1 MINVTDKYINLAT
14 SESGAEI
21 RYTLDGTDPSLSST
35 LYSGTM
41 SLGEGQILKA
51 RTFKNGSPAS
61 NITRYF
67 PSDEFSYRVL
77 GSIPSSNNGNS
88 AYAYRIL
95 EIGKGEYLATSY
107 PNSGLT
113 AYLSKDLK
121 TWTAASYLPAKT
133 MLIYKLKEGL
143 GYAVMY
149 EPSRS
154 NASVSIYPTIWE
166 SSTATFTQVI
176 DPYSSIGI
184 DVFNPLITDKF
195 VIVTYL
201 RGSSVEGTLLRIDN
215 NGNISTSIP
224 ITRDNAF
231 DGLGYNPISNTVMA
245 STGFNNGYLLFSN
258 NLGSSFTTTTVYRT
272 YGLVNDLYGNIY
284 YSGYISSGT
293 TDKGLYLMINSSKY
307 LKLPCDPSFISSS
320 SSIGLA
326 SSPYIFAGSGYYYSE
341 GSLKFCNVYDAA
353 EGNISIGNKDTCN
366 LCMILDENNFICTQ
380 VNGSQT
386 DVIEV
391 HIGPT
396 TSSNGIS
403 AMSFIDDNEPEW
415 IPCKITYN
423 TN

>member
-1 MINVTDKYINLAT
+1 MINVTDKYINLT
-14 SESGAEI
+14 TTESGVEI
-21 RYTLDGTDPSLSST
+21 RYTLDGTDPSLSSS

-41 SLGEGQILKA
+41 SLGEGQVLKA

-77 GSIPSSNNGNS
+77 GSIPISNNNYS
-88 AYAYRIL
+88 YRIL
-95 EIGKGEYLATSY
+95 EIGEGEYLATSY
-107 PNSGLT
+107 PDSGLT

-121 TWTAASYLPAKT
+121 TWTAASYLPAGT

-149 EPSRS
+149 ESS
-154 NASVSIYPTIWE
+154 SSDASVSIYPTIWE

-176 DPYSSIGI
+176 DPYFFIET

-195 VIVTYL
+195 VIVAYT
-201 RGSSVEGTLLRIDN
+201 RESSAEGALLRIDN
-215 NGNISTSIP
+215 TGNISTSIP
-224 ITRDNAF
+224 ITRDNSF
-231 DGLGYNPISNTVMA
+231 SGLGYNPISNTVI
-245 STGFNNGYLLFSN
+245 SSSGFNSGYLLFSN
-258 NLGSSFTTTTVYRT
+258 NLGSSFTNTAVYRT
-272 YGLVNDLYGNIY
+272 RGLVNDLYGNIY
-284 YSGYISSGT
+284 YIGYMGPSSSSGES
-293 TDKGLYLMINSSKY
+293 LYLMINSSKN
-307 LKLPCDPSFISSS
+307 LKLPYNPSF
-320 SSIGLA
+320 IGLA
-326 SSPYIFAGSGYYYSE
+326 SSPYIFGGSGYYYKE

-403 AMSFIDDNEPEW
+403 TMSFIDDNEPEW